1 MGWISIEGDEIK
13 ENNLNLI
20 YSEIKEERRFWFDK
34 CMSYM
39 NFYFTINISIF
50 TAYFLGNY
58 FDAIKEVLI
67 LLPIMSIIICYYAR
81 KVNRICHNQFIENT
95 IIMIKIE
102 YLLGIYNSIYFNS
115 CNGQVPFCNDKYLG
129 MERHYKNMIN
139 YDKSEDYI
147 KIELNENKRTYS
159 YNNKALLYMIIISII
174 LIIYNLISVYKLDDI
189 IMESIKSI
197 RK

>member
-1 MGWISIEGDEIK
+1 MGWISIEGNKIK

-102 YLLGIYNSIYFNS
+102 YLLGMYNSIYSNP

-129 MERHYKNMIN
+129 IERHYINMITYN
-139 YDKSEDYI
+139 KAEDYI
-147 KIELNENKRTYS
+147 KSELNEKKRTYS
-159 YNNKALLYMIIISII
+159 YNNRALLYMILISII

-189 IMESIKSI
+189 IMNTIKSI
-197 RK
+197 KK